1 MGPSTE
7 RCSNSTSVPCLHP
20 AKNRNRR
27 IIFPGWPNSTAAAIA
42 RLSRV
47 TIVVRPFVP
56 PDAAGWPERAG
67 TFGVVLSV
75 SSPTFRPDTG
85 GWQPTDSYSR
95 LNFLERMVVEEQR
108 LGHCH
113 ETIRT

>member
-1 MGPSTE
+1 MAELDRGSH
-7 RCSNSTSVPCLHP
+7 RP
-20 AKNRNRR
+20 A
-27 IIFPGWPNSTAAAIA
+27 
-42 RLSRV
+42 LSW